1 MYSGDEERKEREKD
15 FILDTPKEMSNQ
27 RIIIAINTAFGHL
40 DEKLLLIAIVL
51 LLIKVVMYTHY
62 IMSLFPIN

>member
-1 MYSGDEERKEREKD
+1 MYFGDEERKKRGKE

-27 RIIIAINTAFGHL
+27 RIIIPINTAFGNL
-40 DEKLLLIAIVL
+40 VEKLLLIAIVL

-62 IMSLFPIN
+62 IMNLFPIN